1 MQLATV
7 LNSKYEGFEL
17 EGEDSVV
24 VIQKKRKSNTNCN
37 SYYPKVDNKIV
48 KSL

>member
-7 LNSKYEGFEL
+7 LNSKNEGFKL
-17 EGEDSVV
+17 ENEDSVV
-24 VIQKKRKSNTNCN
+24 VFQKKKKRNINRN